1 MVHIPTGRLRGVHSP
16 TVNELFRPQLPEY
29 SSPECSSRADSPRL
43 ASPRIGSPRQLGS
56 ITPPHAAAGG
66 EFAAYPW
73 AWSWAP
79 GSVGG
84 EAPLWNEAALW
95 QDFSLDPLVV
105 ETREASMYS

>member
-1 MVHIPTGRLRGVHSP
+1 MLEPRRLTASGLAA
-16 TVNELFRPQLPEY
+16 N
-29 SSPECSSRADSPRL
+29 RL
-43 ASPRIGSPRQLGS
+43 
-56 ITPPHAAAGG
+56 AAAGG
-66 EFAAYPW
+66 EFAADPW